1 MGISAW
7 VCSIITFR
15 IIIHKQSNLYLLSIY
30 SKISISITKTPLLV
44 FMFSFF
50 IAFLIG
56 LSSLAIP
63 LNYNT
68 ESKFPLHNALAQ
80 PAVINPNAS
89 NTDSRS
95 IFNNTDAE
103 ETVLRQGVILSS
115 QSGQNDTS
123 QVALIL
129 PHRPDGKIYT
139 GVLTYSASR
148 PVEVG
153 LLNRVFVDND
163 TLSQIKSSYGESIP
177 NWIDNAS
184 AHHNLG
190 ESATQI
196 ISGIKPDY
204 GTSTPYYSA
213 SIPFVA
219 SSVGLWSPVNEPFL
233 VSYQISAKLG
243 QPEVFNDFNATNFT
257 NQG

>member
-1 MGISAW
+1 LI
-7 VCSIITFR
+7 
-15 IIIHKQSNLYLLSIY
+15 
-30 SKISISITKTPLLV
+30 V
-44 FMFSFF
+44 FTFSFL

-56 LSSLAIP
+56 LSSLAVS
-63 LNYNT
+63 LNYNP
-68 ESKFPLHNALAQ
+68 ESQFPLQNALAQ
-80 PAVINPNAS
+80 PTVINTNAS
-89 NTDSRS
+89 NMDTRS
-95 IFNNTDAE
+95 IFNNADAE

-129 PHRPDGKIYT
+129 PHRPDGKTYT
-139 GVLTYSASR
+139 GVLTYSASS

-153 LLNRVFVDND
+153 LLNRVFVDGD
-163 TLSQIKSSYGESIP
+163 TLSHIKSIYGKSIP

-184 AHHNLG
+184 SHHNLG

-204 GTSTPYYSA
+204 GTSTPYFSA

-219 SSVGLWSPVNEPFL
+219 GGVGLWSPVSEPFL

-243 QPEVFNDFNATNFT
+243 QPEVFNDFNTTNFT

>member
-1 MGISAW
+1 
-7 VCSIITFR
+7 V
-15 IIIHKQSNLYLLSIY
+15 
-30 SKISISITKTPLLV
+30 SITKTSLLV
-44 FMFSFF
+44 FLFSFF
-50 IAFLIG
+50 IVFSIG
-56 LSSLAIP
+56 LSSHATSRS
-63 LNYNT
+63 YNT
-68 ESKFPLHNALAQ
+68 NSQFLLQKALAQ
-80 PAVINPNAS
+80 PAAMDSNAS
-89 NTDSRS
+89 NT
-95 IFNNTDAE
+95 ITPPPFNNTGE
-103 ETVLRQGVILSS
+103 EGTILRQGVISSS

-139 GVLTYSASR
+139 GVLTYSASS

-153 LLNRVFVDND
+153 LLNRVFVDGD
-163 TLSQIKSSYGESIP
+163 TLSHIKSIYGKSIP

-184 AHHNLG
+184 SHHNLG

-204 GTSTPYYSA
+204 GTSTPYFSA

-219 SSVGLWSPVNEPFL
+219 GGVGLWSPVSEPFL

-243 QPEVFNDFNATNFT
+243 QPEVFNDFNTTNFT